1 MAETMTFTSLIA
13 DVQSYLERGA
23 SLSVDPMVY
32 DQLPRLVALAETRI
46 AVELKILGFKRVV
59 TGTLSSGVAVY
70 DKPDR
75 WRETISISVGTG
87 TTFES
92 RKSLFTRAYEYLTAY
107 WPDRTA
113 TDEPE
118 FYADYD
124 YDHWLIVPTPD
135 QDYPWEVSYYEKLQP
150 LDSTNETN
158 WLTDVVPQLLLYA
171 TLLEATPFLKNDA
184 RIQTWQTLYDRA
196 LAAVSG
202 EDIAKVTDRNTSRK
216 AA

>member
-1 MAETMTFTSLIA
+1 MAETMTFTSLVA

-23 SLSVDPMVY
+23 SLSVDPQVY
-32 DQLPRLVALAETRI
+32 SQIPRLIAMAETRI
-46 AVELKILGFKRVV
+46 STELKLLGFKRVV
-59 TGTLSSGVAVY
+59 TGTLATGVAVY

-75 WRETISISVGTG
+75 WRETLSINIGTG
-87 TTFES
+87 ATLEN
-92 RKSLFTRAYEYLTAY
+92 RKSLFTRAYEYLLAY

-124 YDHWLIVPTPD
+124 YDHWLIAPTPD

-150 LDSTNETN
+150 LDATNETN
-158 WLTDVVPQLLLYA
+158 WLTDVAPQLLLYA
-171 TLLEATPFLKNDA
+171 TLLEAEPFLKNDE
-184 RIQTWQTLYDRA
+184 RVQTWQTLYDRA
-196 LAAVSG
+196 LAAVTG
-202 EDIAKVTDRNTSRK
+202 EDVDKVTDRNTSRK